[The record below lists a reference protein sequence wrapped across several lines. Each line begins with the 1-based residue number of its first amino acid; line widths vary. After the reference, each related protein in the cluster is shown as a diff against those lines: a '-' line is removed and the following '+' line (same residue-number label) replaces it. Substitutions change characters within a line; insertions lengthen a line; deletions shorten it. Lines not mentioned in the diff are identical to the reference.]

1 MTPCPKPESGPKAP
15 PETPP
20 KTPPEQTAPA
30 LIPNKDPVPAPQK
43 EWCVFDANTGEKRSQ
58 VEERLLQHIPKDDS
72 FYIALCD
79 NPSRL
84 WGDEAKPPVPALP
97 KEQWCLLNENN
108 DQLLRIDN
116 DALETFPETETLYAV
131 DCVTKERKNPL
142 TAQQKAQRQALEYP
156 FVVSGVVR
164 NVGYTWKEEIS
175 DSNVLLDDFTLD
187 KVLDHYYWGY
197 HNEELKTKEGYG
209 WGNVAFN
216 VFNPPSDWI
225 EETIGYENLKYSI
238 HTIKRDNVLT
248 VINVPD
254 GESITLKV
262 VDILKSKD
270 PKFQEIDHYGIWK
283 VNTGLDTLVR
293 RHQHIVCCE
302 KKYQKE
308 FYLEFRSEF
317 DNLGKGPF
325 PIRNYKNNGPMYALN
340 EKNKRQR
347 LNHGLYVCMN
357 LNDQNHVKI
366 AFEYHSEKW
375 ADGRRLERHDTLSDL
390 VLEYNETRR
399 LGYSAVV
406 GDWTPC
412 SAECGPGKQHRDVQ
426 CANGQKILVH
436 NRLCDTLP
444 ISVQDCN
451 KRSCPTYEAVAGTW
465 GPCSE
470 TCGDKGQQTRVVNCE
485 QTDHEDNVT
494 PVPIDKCPQPP
505 STQRPCNRTPCPPV
519 QPPCN
524 DTYDLIE
531 PQRAHALL
539 RFPMVINNIWYT
551 AEPDRENGKVVGTD
565 PRSHAIV
572 LRTKVPH
579 KDSREA
585 KPLFV
590 NGGDDPLISISPTQV
605 ILVLDRNDVY
615 HLPHGAVAGATIS
628 MVIFIDRPDNPV
640 VQAYTKIN
648 GGSVNGEKEFV
659 GVSGSVSGKKPQ
671 GSWVSGLRP
680 TGSQRYRAIDCHKW
694 YQSKEL
700 LTPETMEAVLE
711 YWRKA

>member
-1 MTPCPKPESGPKAP
+1 MGIQIGQCFNTLNERVPWIDCGEIAMRRECAMTPCPKPESGPKAP
-15 PETPP
+15 PESGPKAPPESPPESPPETPP
-20 KTPPEQTAPA
+20 KTPPKTPPEQPPEQTAPA
-30 LIPNKDPVPAPQK
+30 LIPNKD
-43 EWCVFDANTGEKRSQ
+43 
-58 VEERLLQHIPKDDS
+58 
-72 FYIALCD
+72 
-79 NPSRL
+79 
-84 WGDEAKPPVPALP
+84 PVPALP

-142 TAQQKAQRQALEYP
+142 TAQQKAQRQALKYP

-283 VNTGLDTLVR
+283 VNTGLDTVVR

-325 PIRNYKNNGPMYALN
+325 PNRNYKNNRPMYALN

-375 ADGRRLERHDTLSDL
+375 ADGRRLERHQTLSDL

-494 PVPIDKCPQPP
+494 PVSIDKCPHPP

-572 LRTKVPH
+572 LTTKVPH

-585 KPLFV
+585 RPLFV

-628 MVIFIDRPDNPV
+628 MVIFIGRPDNPV

-648 GGSVNGEKEFV
+648 ERENGKQEFV
-659 GVSGSVSGKKPQ
+659 GISQSVLGDRPK

-694 YQSKEL
+694 YQSKEWL
-700 LTPETMEAVLE
+700 NDVTMEAVLE
-711 YWRKA
+711 YWRNA